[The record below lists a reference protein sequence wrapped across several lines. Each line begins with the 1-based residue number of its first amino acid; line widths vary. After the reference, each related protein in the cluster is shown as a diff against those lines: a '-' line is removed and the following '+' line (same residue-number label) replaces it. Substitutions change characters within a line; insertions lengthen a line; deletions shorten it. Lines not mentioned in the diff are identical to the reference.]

1 MKTLLEKGAGL
12 RSKIRYP
19 CQCRRDVIR
28 KQKRLRMIMFAVIR
42 TEVFVMDGTGSI
54 RESDLTVSMTLPQE
68 KEKRALIELH
78 EILGG
83 DGKDMLD
90 FIYVDIWGNNTG
102 SDNDDSQQT
111 RKLSKEI
118 NDNGWRMSNEW
129 CGAKRV

>member
-1 MKTLLEKGAGL
+1 MYPEAKAFKDDNVRRNKDGSLRYGWNWIDQGIGL
-12 RSKIRYP
+12 DSIY
-19 CQCRRDVIR
+19 D
-28 KQKRLRMIMFAVIR
+28 LA
-42 TEVFVMDGTGSI
+42 TGE
-54 RESDLTVSMTLPQE
+54 REARFD
-68 KEKRALIELH
+68 ELH

-129 CGAKRV
+129 GGANEYDSTFQHWATDLHMAGKAQKERTVM